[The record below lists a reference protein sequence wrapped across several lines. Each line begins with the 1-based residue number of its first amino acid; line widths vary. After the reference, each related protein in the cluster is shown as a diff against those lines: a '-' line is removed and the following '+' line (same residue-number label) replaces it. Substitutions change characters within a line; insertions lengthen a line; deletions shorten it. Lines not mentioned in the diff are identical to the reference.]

1 MSHQTPHLP
10 LVSPPKVGLS
20 VPRLERIC
28 VAMEKQIAANRLA
41 GGLGL
46 IARKGKIACFET
58 WGMADREAGIP
69 MRQDAI
75 FRIYS
80 MTKAITGVAAMML
93 YEEGLFGLSDP
104 VSNFLPEFAS
114 MRVAVERA
122 DPATAKMVLIGTVP
136 ADSPITM
143 LDLMRHTSGLNYAGP
158 HDENGDWTYRKSG
171 IEAVG
176 GPIPLDEMVKRLSQ
190 APLVRQPG
198 TAWDYGLST
207 DVLGRVVE
215 VISGQSL
222 DAFFA
227 ERIFKPLYMAD
238 TGFYVPESKW
248 DRLATLYMPNPD
260 GTIQRVPGGPQ
271 DSFRKPP
278 VILNGGGGLTSTA
291 LDYAQFLQMLLNGG
305 NLGDE
310 RLLSPKT
317 VDLMR
322 SNHLGDIPVIGGLLA
337 AGHGF
342 GLTFAVSLGPG
353 RTGLLPPAGQ
363 YRWGGY
369 AGTSFWIDPKE
380 EMIGVFMIQI
390 LGDLTKR
397 LQFQQLAY
405 QAIVD

>member
-1 MSHQTPHLP
+1 
-10 LVSPPKVGLS
+10 
-20 VPRLERIC
+20 
-28 VAMEKQIAANRLA
+28 MEKQIAANRMA

-46 IARKGKIACFET
+46 IARKGKIAYFES
-58 WGMADREAGIP
+58 WGMADKESGKA
-69 MRQDAI
+69 MWKDAI

-93 YEEGLFGLSDP
+93 YEEGLFALSDP
-104 VSNFLPEFAS
+104 VSNFLPEFGK

-122 DPATAKMVLIGTVP
+122 DPATGKMVLIGTVP

-143 LDLMRHTSGLNYAGP
+143 LDLFRHTSGFNYTGP
-158 HDENGDWTYRKSG
+158 HDENGDWTYRKLG

-190 APLVRQPG
+190 APLVHQPG
-198 TAWDYGLST
+198 TVWDYGLST

-215 VISGQSL
+215 VLSGQPL
-222 DAFFA
+222 DIFFA
-227 ERIFKPLYMAD
+227 ERIFKPLQMTD
-238 TGFYVPESKW
+238 TAFYVPEAKW
-248 DRLATLYMPNPD
+248 DRLTTLYMPNPD
-260 GTIQRVPGGPQ
+260 GTVQRVPGGPQ
-271 DSFRKPP
+271 DSFRNPP

-305 NLGDE
+305 VLNDE
-310 RLLSPKT
+310 RLLSPIT

-322 SNHLGDIPVIGGLLA
+322 SDHLGDLPIIGGLLA

-342 GLTFAVSLGPG
+342 GLTFAVSRGPG